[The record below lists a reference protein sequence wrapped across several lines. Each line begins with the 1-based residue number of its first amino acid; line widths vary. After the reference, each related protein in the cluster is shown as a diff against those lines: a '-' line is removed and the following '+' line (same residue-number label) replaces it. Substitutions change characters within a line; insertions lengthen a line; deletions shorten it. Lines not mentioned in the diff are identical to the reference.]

1 MCISEGAPR
10 EIRVTENELEPLTDH
25 RMMEAPVS
33 PPATAE
39 PAPGS
44 EAENAGPRRKITDT
58 ALQVLVFKVAGHEYA
73 LEVKLVQ
80 EICRPTEILH
90 LAGMGDH
97 IVGVIR
103 QRGRIVPIVDI
114 STYLGLPTGPST
126 VETCVI
132 VARLPV
138 GLVGLL
144 VDAVS
149 DLMRL
154 DASAFEVPSYVAA
167 ELERPYFL
175 GVAHLGDRLLVLLDP
190 QELLI
195 PGLPEQIAAA
205 SLALSAG
212 GRGEAQ
218 ALLGEELDGQAA
230 VRDLEP
236 ERQRSESH
244 NLVVFELS
252 GELYGIAI
260 GDVAEIR
267 RPMPIQP
274 LPRVPQH
281 VLGLI
286 NLRGVVIP
294 VVDLRRRFNLS
305 ILPERAGT
313 RLMVLKGPGYPV
325 AVWADEVHGVARLS
339 RADLQP
345 APAGVA
351 RIDSEYYEHVTTFN
365 ERLLIELNVVKLLVD
380 TAARSEEIYA

>member
-1 MCISEGAPR
+1 VDEQ
-10 EIRVTENELEPLTDH
+10 
-25 RMMEAPVS
+25 
-33 PPATAE
+33 PPAE
-39 PAPGS
+39 PAPAQ
-44 EAENAGPRRKITDT
+44 ETENAGPRRTITDT
-58 ALQVLVFKVAGHEYA
+58 ALQVLVFKVAAHEYA
-73 LEVKLVQ
+73 LEVQLVQ

-90 LAGMGDH
+90 LAGVGDR

-114 STYLGLPTGPST
+114 STYLGLPTGQST

-132 VARLPV
+132 VVRLPA

-154 DASAFEVPSYVAA
+154 DARAFEVPSYVAA

-195 PGLPEQIAAA
+195 PGLAEQVAG
-205 SLALSAG
+205 SELALSDG
-212 GRGEAQ
+212 GWGEAA

-230 VRDLEP
+230 ARAAEP
-236 ERQRSESH
+236 EPQHSEIR

-294 VVDLRRRFNLS
+294 VVDLRRRFNLP

-325 AVWADEVHGVARLS
+325 AIWADEVHGVARLS
-339 RADLQP
+339 RADLRP
-345 APAGVA
+345 APTGVA
-351 RIDSEYYEHVTTFN
+351 RIDSEYYEQVTTFN
-365 ERLLIELNVVKLLVD
+365 ERLLIELNVVKLLAD
-380 TAARSEEIYA
+380 TAARTEEIYA

>member
-1 MCISEGAPR
+1 MGSSEGAR
-10 EIRVTENELEPLTDH
+10 QEISTTESELEPVIDS
-25 RMMEAPVS
+25 RVMEAPVDLRA
-33 PPATAE
+33 PAEASRDE
-39 PAPGS
+39 G
-44 EAENAGPRRKITDT
+44 AENAGPRQKNMDAAMHI
-58 ALQVLVFKVAGHEYA
+58 LVFKVAGHEYA
-73 LEVKLVQ
+73 VEVGLVQ

-90 LAGMGDH
+90 LAGVGDH

-103 QRGRIVPIVDI
+103 QRGRIVPIVDLRN
-114 STYLGLPTGPST
+114 YWGLPTDPAT

-167 ELERPYFL
+167 ELERPDFL

-190 QELLI
+190 RQLLI
-195 PGLPEQIAAA
+195 PTLPEQVAG
-205 SLALSAG
+205 SDLAVTDDG
-212 GRGEAQ
+212 WGEVA
-218 ALLGEELDGQAA
+218 ALLGEELDGQTAA
-230 VRDLEP
+230 RDVEP
-236 ERQRSESH
+236 EPRRSEIH

-260 GDVAEIR
+260 GDVTEIR

-286 NLRGVVIP
+286 NVRGAVIP
-294 VVDLRRRFNLS
+294 VVDLRRRFNLP

-325 AVWADEVHGVARLS
+325 AIWADEVHGVARLS

-351 RIDSEYYEHVTTFN
+351 RIDAEYYEQVTTFN

-380 TAARSEEIYA
+380 TAARAEEIYA

>member
-1 MCISEGAPR
+1 M
-10 EIRVTENELEPLTDH
+10 
-25 RMMEAPVS
+25 
-33 PPATAE
+33 
-39 PAPGS
+39 
-44 EAENAGPRRKITDT
+44 
-58 ALQVLVFKVAGHEYA
+58 AGHEYA

-90 LAGMGDH
+90 LAGVGDH

-103 QRGRIVPIVDI
+103 QRGRIVPIVNI

-154 DASAFEVPSYVAA
+154 DASAFDVPSYVAA
-167 ELERPYFL
+167 DLARPYFL

-195 PGLPEQIAAA
+195 PGLSAQIAG
-205 SLALSAG
+205 SDLALSAG
-212 GRGEAQ
+212 GWGEAQ
-218 ALLGEELDGQAA
+218 ALLGKELDGQPAA
-230 VRDLEP
+230 RDAEP
-236 ERQRSESH
+236 ERQRSEIH

-294 VVDLRRRFNLS
+294 VVDLRRRFNLP
-305 ILPERAGT
+305 IALPERAGT

-365 ERLLIELNVVKLLVD
+365 ERLLIELNVVKLLAD
-380 TAARSEEIYA
+380 TAARPEEIYA